1 MPLTLKEAALLAQLS
16 PEDIM
21 IQINQGSLIAKKAA
35 DEAEEK
41 YFIEEY
47 DLDAFL
53 KKKSFDALWSES
65 ENGEDD
71 LEEELRRPSIA
82 GNLRRVLTA
91 EAVSELKIQHQVLIS
106 RVQTLERLFS
116 EFMDAEKDAENT
128 LVLEDNWKISG
139 DAGQAEVSSPVQ
151 VSHKNLA
158 VLATHNNTSDDGA
171 GSKVDYE
178 DEALAADSV
187 HEVDTSDVETEVAQ
201 EEAAV
206 LQSNHAARRSYQ
218 LQSDEDARNAKKKAL
233 HSETSDGDGAF
244 EPPSE
249 GIKAKDGKSLLAMKL
264 KLMEADKTGL
274 DAEEIANNI
283 AAVEEVQENPKDIDQ
298 GDDEDGGGPGIAE
311 RLQEYERRLAHA
323 KQTAT
328 QMWH

>member
-1 MPLTLKEAALLAQLS
+1 MPLTIKEAALLAQLS
-16 PEDIM
+16 PEDLIA
-21 IQINQGSLIAKKAA
+21 QINEGSLVAAKAA

-71 LEEELRRPSIA
+71 FQEERRGPSIA

-128 LVLEDNWKISG
+128 LVLEDGWKITEA
-139 DAGQAEVSSPVQ
+139 AGQAEVSSPVE
-151 VSHKNLA
+151 VSHENLA
-158 VLATHNNTSDDGA
+158 VLATHNNTSDDSV

-178 DEALAADSV
+178 AEPLAADSL
-187 HEVDTSDVETEVAQ
+187 HEVDSSEVKKEVTQ
-201 EEAAV
+201 EDAAA
-206 LQSNHAARRSYQ
+206 LQSNDAARRTYQ
-218 LQSDEDARNAKKKAL
+218 LQSFEDARDANKKV
-233 HSETSDGDGAF
+233 SESTASDGDDAV
-244 EPPSE
+244 EAPSE
-249 GIKAKDGKSLLAMKL
+249 GVKAKGSKGLLAMKL
-264 KLMEADKTGL
+264 KLMEADKTVL
-274 DAEEIANNI
+274 DAEEAGNNI
-283 AAVEEVQENPKDIDQ
+283 DAVEEVQENQQDINQ
-298 GDDEDGGGPGIAE
+298 GEDDDDSRPGIAE
-311 RLQEYERRLAHA
+311 RLKEYERRLAHA

>member
-1 MPLTLKEAALLAQLS
+1 MPLTMKEAALLAQLS
-16 PEDIM
+16 PEDLIAR
-21 IQINQGSLIAKKAA
+21 INEGSLVAAKVA
-35 DEAEEK
+35 DEAQEN
-41 YFIEEY
+41 YIIEEY

-65 ENGEDD
+65 ENQEDD
-71 LEEELRRPSIA
+71 PEEELRRPSIA

-128 LVLEDNWKISG
+128 LVLEDDWKIAGS
-139 DAGQAEVSSPVQ
+139 AGQVEVSSPNQ

-158 VLATHNNTSDDGA
+158 AVATHNNTPNDSVE
-171 GSKVDYE
+171 SKNDY
-178 DEALAADSV
+178 DTQPLAADSL
-187 HEVDTSDVETEVAQ
+187 HEVDTSEAKREVAQ
-201 EEAAV
+201 EEAS
-206 LQSNHAARRSYQ
+206 LQSNNAARRAYQ
-218 LQSDEDARNAKKKAL
+218 LQTAEDARNVDKKAL
-233 HSETSDGDGAF
+233 QSEISDGDGALKL
-244 EPPSE
+244 PSE
-249 GIKAKDGKSLLAMKL
+249 GVEAKGTKGLLAMKL
-264 KLMEADKTGL
+264 KLMKADKTVL
-274 DAEEIANNI
+274 DAEEAGNNI
-283 AAVEEVQENPKDIDQ
+283 NLLDEVQENQQDINQ
-298 GDDEDGGGPGIAE
+298 GDDEDGSRPGIAE

>member
-1 MPLTLKEAALLAQLS
+1 MKEAALLAQLS
-16 PEDIM
+16 PEDLIT
-21 IQINQGSLIAKKAA
+21 QINEGSLVAVKVA
-35 DEAEEK
+35 DEAQEN
-41 YFIEEY
+41 YIIEEY

-65 ENGEDD
+65 ENDEDD
-71 LEEELRRPSIA
+71 PEEELRRPSIA

-128 LVLEDNWKISG
+128 LVLEDDWKIAGS
-139 DAGQAEVSSPVQ
+139 AGQAEVSSPVQ
-151 VSHKNLA
+151 VSHGNLA
-158 VLATHNNTSDDGA
+158 ALATHNNKSDDNV

-178 DEALAADSV
+178 AEPLAAGSL
-187 HEVDTSDVETEVAQ
+187 HEADTSEAKREVAQ
-201 EEAAV
+201 EEEAS
-206 LQSNHAARRSYQ
+206 LQSNNAARRSYQ
-218 LQSDEDARNAKKKAL
+218 LQTAEDARNADKKAL
-233 HSETSDGDGAF
+233 QSGTSDSDDAF
-244 EPPSE
+244 APPSE
-249 GIKAKDGKSLLAMKL
+249 EVKAKGSKGLLAMKL
-264 KLMEADKTGL
+264 KLMEADKTVL
-274 DAEEIANNI
+274 DAEEAGNNI
-283 AAVEEVQENPKDIDQ
+283 DAVEEVQENQQDINQ
-298 GDDEDGGGPGIAE
+298 SDDEDGNRPGIAE